1 MYQMKRTPLSII
13 DDAFHRSLSS
23 DPHCQ
28 NLRVEKSHGWIPTR
42 KSDNHPGPCSR
53 LEPDKNIRPA
63 PSCPKFWCISIL
75 SSSPTFLN
83 SITHRPIFIIL
94 SILRQI
100 NSQGNQRFPL
110 GHRIGRI
117 TPSAPLTLPEI
128 GLSSIASCRP
138 RSFVSSCPVIA
149 NGGRIK

>member
-1 MYQMKRTPLSII
+1 MYQTKRTPLSII
-13 DDAFHRSLSS
+13 DDASHRSLSS
-23 DPHCQ
+23 DLHCQ

-42 KSDNHPGPCSR
+42 KSDNHPGHCPR

-75 SSSPTFLN
+75 RSSPTFLN

-100 NSQGNQRFPL
+100 NSQGIQRFPL
-110 GHRIGRI
+110 EHRIGRI
-117 TPSAPLTLPEI
+117 TPSAPLTLIEI